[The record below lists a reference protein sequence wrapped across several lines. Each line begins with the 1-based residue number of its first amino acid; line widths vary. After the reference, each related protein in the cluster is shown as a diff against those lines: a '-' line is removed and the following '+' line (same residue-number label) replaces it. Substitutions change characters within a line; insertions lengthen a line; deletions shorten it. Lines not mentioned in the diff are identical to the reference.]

1 MGLDLR
7 KLAAE
12 LVGTATLVFFAVGT
26 ATLCF
31 GFKITGTS
39 EAAGVVT
46 TALAF
51 GLVQL
56 VLIHA
61 IGSISGCHINPA
73 VTLGVLLAGRMR
85 VKEAVGYWVSQIVG
99 GLIGAAVLYVMFRDS
114 GSYNR
119 QTVGLGTDGW
129 GRNSMTD
136 LHVGGAFLAEVVLTA
151 LFVYVVLA
159 ATRKAAIPHVAA
171 GAIGL
176 ALTTVHIIGIPLT
189 GTSVNPA
196 RSFGPAVIVGGDAIR
211 QVWLFFVAPLLG
223 AGLAAILYLLF
234 YRDEERADEVLDRE
248 TVAHGNPGTGAVEPA

>member
-12 LVGTATLVFFAVGT
+12 CVGTATLVFFAVGT

-31 GFKITGTS
+31 GFHITGTS
-39 EAAGVVT
+39 NAAGVLT
-46 TALAF
+46 TAFAF
-51 GLVQL
+51 GLVLL
-56 VLIHA
+56 VLVHG
-61 IGSISGCHINPA
+61 IGSISGCHVNPA

-85 VKEAVGYWVSQIVG
+85 VQEAIGYWVAQIVG
-99 GLIGAAVLYVMFRDS
+99 GLVGAGVLYVMFRDA
-114 GSYNR
+114 GGYNR
-119 QTVGLGTDGW
+119 QTVGLGADGW
-129 GRNSMTD
+129 GRNSMID

-159 ATRKAAIPHVAA
+159 ATRKAANTHLAA

-176 ALTTVHIIGIPLT
+176 ALTTVHIIGVPLT

-223 AGLAAILYLLF
+223 GALAAILYLLF

-248 TVAHGNPGTGAVEPA
+248 AVAHGNPDAAPVTG